1 MSSHVAVVDDVV
13 DGLCG
18 VVWTYT
24 VYKWTTVVV
33 VVLMFCDDV
42 KRNEEP
48 IEESVEMD
56 IVRSPNSRVKGR
68 NQHQPRDSKQ
78 SLQI

>member
-1 MSSHVAVVDDVV
+1 
-13 DGLCG
+13 
-18 VVWTYT
+18 
-24 VYKWTTVVV
+24 
-33 VVLMFCDDV
+33 MFCDDV